1 MGVHRRLIA
10 AVAAAVVLPA
20 GLAQPA
26 QAQADVEVLV
36 VHGIP
41 GAVVDVYADLGDGA
55 VRLIDDFAFD
65 GENNPFPLTLPAGAE
80 AVVTIVDGASDE
92 GDLSEPL
99 IGPETVTVPDV
110 EAVSL
115 VAHVGA
121 DGVTL
126 VLSSFVDPVDP
137 TCTGNGALVFRNTSG
152 GPTTDVRLDGEVVLT
167 MVGSGGGEASAQVP
181 AGTYD
186 AELLFSGDGSSLF
199 GPFDLEITAGVVT
212 VMYAAGASNEEL
224 ELLIVEYEVGE
235 TDKGDCA
242 PEPEPTPTTAEP
254 KPPPTTDKP
263 EPTPTTDKP
272 VPTGVPAGQGTSAG
286 TGAVIAG
293 VAILGLL
300 GTGVLV
306 AARARRQGA

>member
-1 MGVHRRLIA
+1 LPAFARRSGSCRQAPWGKRRRSSEGKHRGVHRRLVA
-10 AVAAAVVLPA
+10 TAAAALVLPA
-20 GLAQPA
+20 GLASP
-26 QAQADVEVLV
+26 
-36 VHGIP
+36 
-41 GAVVDVYADLGDGA
+41 
-55 VRLIDDFAFD
+55 RR
-65 GENNPFPLTLPAGAE
+65 NPFPLTLPAGAE
-80 AVVTIVDGASDE
+80 AEVTIVDGASDE
-92 GDLSEPL
+92 GDLSDPL

-115 VAHVGA
+115 VAHVGG

-126 VLSSFVDPVDP
+126 VLNAFVDPLDP

-152 GPTTDVRLDGEVVLT
+152 GPLTDVHLDGEVVLT
-167 MVGSGGGEASAQVP
+167 MVGSGGGEDSAQVP

-186 AELLFSGDGSSLF
+186 AELFFSGDGALLL

-212 VMYAAGASNEEL
+212 VVYAVGASVEP
-224 ELLIVEYEVGE
+224 ELLVVEYEVGE

-242 PEPEPTPTTAEP
+242 PEPEPTPTTA
-254 KPPPTTDKP
+254 
-263 EPTPTTDKP
+263 KP

-293 VAILGLL
+293 VAFLGLL
-300 GTGVLV
+300 GTAVLV

>member
-1 MGVHRRLIA
+1 MGVHRRL
-10 AVAAAVVLPA
+10 VGAAAAALVLPA

-36 VHGIP
+36 VHGLP

-80 AVVTIVDGASDE
+80 AEVTVVDGAADE
-92 GDLSEPL
+92 GDLSDPL

-126 VLSSFVDPVDP
+126 VLNAFVDPVDP
-137 TCTGNGALVFRNTSG
+137 TCTGNGALVFRNISG
-152 GPTTDVRLDGEVVLT
+152 GGSLDVRLDGEVVLT
-167 MVGSGGGEASAQVP
+167 MVNPGGGEDFVQVP

-186 AELLFSGDGSSLF
+186 AELSQPDASLL
-199 GPFDLEITAGVVT
+199 GPFDLEIPAGVVT
-212 VMYAAGASNEEL
+212 VVYAAGASNEEL
-224 ELLIVEYEVGE
+224 EPLLIVEYEVGE

-242 PEPEPTPTTAEP
+242 PEPTPTPTTA
-254 KPPPTTDKP
+254 
-263 EPTPTTDKP
+263 KP
-272 VPTGVPAGQGTSAG
+272 VPTGVPAGQGTSTG

-293 VAILGLL
+293 VAFLGLL
-300 GTGVLV
+300 GTAVLV
-306 AARARRQGA
+306 AARTRRQGA

>member
-1 MGVHRRLIA
+1 MGVHRRL
-10 AVAAAVVLPA
+10 VAAAAAALVLPA

-26 QAQADVEVLV
+26 QAQAGVEVLV
-36 VHGIP
+36 VHGLP

-80 AVVTIVDGASDE
+80 AEVTVVDGAADE
-92 GDLSEPL
+92 GDLSDPL

-115 VAHVGA
+115 VAFVGA
-121 DGVTL
+121 DGVQL

-137 TCTGNGALVFRNTSG
+137 TCTGNGALVFRHVAG
-152 GPTTDVRLDGEVVLT
+152 AATTDLSLDGEVVLT
-167 MVGSGGGEASAQVP
+167 EVNSGAEASGLVP
-181 AGTYD
+181 SGTYE
-186 AELLFSGDGSSLF
+186 AELLFSGDGSSLL

-212 VMYAAGASNEEL
+212 VVYAAGASNEEL

-235 TDKGDCA
+235 TDEGDCA
-242 PEPEPTPTTAEP
+242 PEPEPTPTTA
-254 KPPPTTDKP
+254 
-263 EPTPTTDKP
+263 KP

-293 VAILGLL
+293 VAFLGLL
-300 GTGVLV
+300 GTAVLV
-306 AARARRQGA
+306 AARARRQGT